1 MLNSEMRKEIKARLE
16 NAFRDRLQ
24 GVLLYGSEARN
35 EFREGSDLDL
45 MVLLDGPVRLGRDLE
60 TIVEALYPVQ
70 LEIEAPIHATPVSA
84 KVFEAGEFGLYRS
97 ARRDGVFL

>member
-1 MLNSEMRKEIKARLE
+1 MLTSEMRKEIKARLE
-16 NAFRDRLQ
+16 NAFQDRLQ
-24 GVLLYGSEARN
+24 GVLLYGSEAKN
-35 EFREGSDLDL
+35 ESREGSDLDL